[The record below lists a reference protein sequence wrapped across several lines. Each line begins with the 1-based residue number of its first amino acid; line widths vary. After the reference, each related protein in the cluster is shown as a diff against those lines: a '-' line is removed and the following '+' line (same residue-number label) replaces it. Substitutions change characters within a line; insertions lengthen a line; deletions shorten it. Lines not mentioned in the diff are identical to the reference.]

1 MLISI
6 CMSAY
11 RMARGRWNQEAAQQK
26 WRHMCSIQIAVRCEQ
41 KESHSSG
48 DSNYID
54 RVAQK

>member
-26 WRHMCSIQIAVRCEQ
+26 
-41 KESHSSG
+41 ESHSSG